1 MMNLVVSGM
10 DSIFDNPTSP
20 FVTAKAWDIIYGGLV
35 INCNKTEFG
44 AKVIC
49 AVLKN
54 ELGDKFEHIDDSH
67 LGISLLKGVRTKKKH
82 IHHCSQ
88 NQNSN
93 IKRM

>member
-10 DSIFDNPTSP
+10 DSIFDNPTTP
-20 FVTAKAWDIIYGGLV
+20 FITAKAYDIIYDGLL

-54 ELGDKFEHIDDSH
+54 EMADKFERIDDTH
-67 LGISLLKGVRTKKKH
+67 LAMSLLKAVCLSITE
-82 IHHCSQ
+82 IL
-88 NQNSN
+88 
-93 IKRM
+93 

>member
-10 DSIFDNPTSP
+10 DSIFDNPTTP
-20 FVTAKAWDIIYGGLV
+20 FVTAKAWDLIYDGLV

-54 ELGDKFEHIDDSH
+54 ELADKFEHIDENH
-67 LGISLLKGVRTKKKH
+67 LGISLLKAVCIAFK
-82 IHHCSQ
+82 I
-88 NQNSN
+88 
-93 IKRM
+93 